1 MHVHQQ
7 RAAADDL
14 HELAAGTAQAPIT
27 GRIERLASLVARR
40 GACGHPDG
48 AVTFT
53 LSALDAFAAEFADHA
68 AHGPCEACA
77 SSVELPLPARARTFA
92 ARAPRRSVPT
102 RPTSVLTRRGY
113 APIR

>member
-1 MHVHQQ
+1 MAGRPEQRPVRSVRE
-7 RAAADDL
+7 RAA
-14 HELAAGTAQAPIT
+14 
-27 GRIERLASLVARR
+27 
-40 GACGHPDG
+40 G
-48 AVTFT
+48 AVNLT

-77 SSVELPLPARARTFA
+77 SSMELPLPARARTFA

-102 RPTSVLTRRGY
+102 RRTSVLTRRGY